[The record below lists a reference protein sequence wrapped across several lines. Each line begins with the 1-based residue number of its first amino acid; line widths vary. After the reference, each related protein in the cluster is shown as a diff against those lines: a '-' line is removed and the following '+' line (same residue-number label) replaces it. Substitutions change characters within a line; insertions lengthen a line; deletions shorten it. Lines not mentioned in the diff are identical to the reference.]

1 MVKIIF
7 HQANDHRV
15 SAGIKIGNG
24 QGKFF
29 PENFLMESGFAAG
42 RRAGHR
48 HVLHFGMIELAA
60 DDDLPAIRAAGF
72 VGDNRQAEEGR
83 NKEGETGTFQ
93 QASNGCQIVMI
104 QISLVLKI
112 KRCEFLKD

>member
-1 MVKIIF
+1 
-7 HQANDHRV
+7 
-15 SAGIKIGNG
+15 
-24 QGKFF
+24 
-29 PENFLMESGFAAG
+29 
-42 RRAGHR
+42 
-48 HVLHFGMIELAA
+48 MIELAA
-60 DDDLPAIRAAGF
+60 DDDLPVTRPAGF

-112 KRCEFLKD
+112 KRCGFLKD